1 MNEAV
6 VTLAEATVERR
17 DATGDVEPAAAHPER
32 PSLTERLP
40 GDVFTEHAALLAGY
54 RSYPVFSA
62 PWFWGRTKVFGPLAA
77 AMGLA
82 ETLMLGLEIHDGRL
96 GLLYAMGDT
105 GFDEHDVIVAIEEAY
120 AAEMGG
126 KPIAP
131 EARRTPAKP
140 KRTVARKAPRK
151 TSKKAQNKTTKRK
164 KR

>member
-1 MNEAV
+1 MSV
-6 VTLAEATVERR
+6 VETKQ
-17 DATGDVEPAAAHPER
+17 GYDVLPVPDEAAAHGGVEVLRIAVSEDELFILAR
-32 PSLTERLP
+32 PTLKDPAE
-40 GDVFTEHAALLAGY
+40 
-54 RSYPVFSA
+54 
-62 PWFWGRTKVFGPLAA
+62 WG
-77 AMGLA
+77 
-82 ETLMLGLEIHDGRL
+82 EILGEVTRRL

-126 KPIAP
+126 KSVVP

-151 TSKKAQNKTTKRK
+151 TSTKARNKTTKRK